1 MSNYRVAERYA
12 KSLLELA
19 IESEKLD
26 IVKNDMVMFD
36 NLCHESKPFLN
47 FIKNPILHS
56 YKKLGVFKKLFED
69 RIDVLS
75 FKFIDIITR
84 KGREDI
90 LPEISEQFLKEYR
103 RYKKIEIIEIITPLE
118 LDESLKNEFLELSKR
133 LVGDDKKIELKER
146 VDDQL
151 LGGFILRIEDK
162 QIDDSVISKLRA
174 LRKKLIV
181 S

>member
-1 MSNYRVAERYA
+1 M
-12 KSLLELA
+12 
-19 IESEKLD
+19 
-26 IVKNDMVMFD
+26 
-36 NLCHESKPFLN
+36 
-47 FIKNPILHS
+47 
-56 YKKLGVFKKLFED
+56 
-69 RIDVLS
+69 
-75 FKFIDIITR
+75 
-84 KGREDI
+84 
-90 LPEISEQFLKEYR
+90 
-103 RYKKIEIIEIITPLE
+103 
-118 LDESLKNEFLELSKR
+118 DESLKNEFLELSRR